1 MVYRASNSIYLR
13 HIMTIADNTIAAA
26 VVIHDCLY
34 YDKAIVGHITLLNS
48 LFLHA

>member
-1 MVYRASNSIYLR
+1 MTMDNS
-13 HIMTIADNTIAAA
+13 TIAAV
-26 VVIHDCLY
+26 VVIHDWIY